1 MIVNKTNDY
10 NMFSFIDG
18 NRNINESQLTRL
30 TKSIEDNY
38 IPIPIV
44 VNEKKQ
50 IIDGQHRYTVVKSL
64 NKPVYYI
71 EIEGL
76 RLAEV
81 HTLNTI
87 AKNWSH
93 DDYMNSYA
101 DKGIGAYIKYREFKN
116 KYNFSHNDSLA
127 LLNEKRPGGSLWQRF
142 KDGLLTITSYN
153 NAVNKADKITMIK
166 EYYDGYKRR
175 AFIFAMMRVFNN
187 KEYNHTEFLKKL
199 SYQSTK
205 LVDCTKA
212 VEYLALI
219 EEIYNYK
226 RKNKVRLY

>member
-127 LLNEKRPGGSLWQRF
+127 LLNGIRTGGSLWQQF

-153 NAVNKADKITMIK
+153 NAVKKADKITMIK

>member
-127 LLNEKRPGGSLWQRF
+127 LLNGIRTGGSLWQQF

>member
-127 LLNEKRPGGSLWQRF
+127 LLNGIRTGGSLWQQF

-212 VEYLALI
+212 IEYLALI

>member
-18 NRNINESQLTRL
+18 NRNINEGQLTRL

-127 LLNEKRPGGSLWQRF
+127 LLNGIRTGGSLWQQF

-205 LVDCTKA
+205 LVDCTTA

>member
-18 NRNINESQLTRL
+18 NRNINEGQLTRL
-30 TKSIEDNY
+30 TKSIENNY

-71 EIEGL
+71 EIAGL

-87 AKNWSH
+87 AKNWNH

-101 DKGIGAYIKYREFKN
+101 DKGVVAYIKYREFKS

-127 LLNEKRPGGSLWQRF
+127 LLCGMRVGGNLWQQF
-142 KDGLLTITSYN
+142 KEGLLTITSYS

-166 EYYDGYKRR
+166 EYYDGYRR
-175 AFIFAMMRVFNN
+175 RTFIYAMMRVFIN
-187 KEYNHTEFLKKL
+187 KDYNHTEILKKL

-212 VEYLALI
+212 SEYLALI

>member
-18 NRNINESQLTRL
+18 NRNINEGQLTRL

-127 LLNEKRPGGSLWQRF
+127 LLNGIRTGGSLWQQF